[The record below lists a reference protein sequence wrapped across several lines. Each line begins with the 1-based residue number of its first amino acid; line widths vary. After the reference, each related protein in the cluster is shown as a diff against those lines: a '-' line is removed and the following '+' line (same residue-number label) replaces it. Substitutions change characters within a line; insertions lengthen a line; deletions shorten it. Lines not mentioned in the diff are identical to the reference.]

1 MNDSLLKIPLSS
13 QLFLSA
19 AGQLCLCF
27 GEERERL
34 LSDSDHLTRD
44 QKGAGKCV
52 DCFQILGGYLIRKQE
67 FNETNKRTPM
77 SLCLDIGMD

>member
-19 AGQLCLCF
+19 LASCVYVSGKR
-27 GEERERL
+27 EERERL
-34 LSDSDHLTRD
+34 LSESDHLTRD

-67 FNETNKRTPM
+67 LNET
-77 SLCLDIGMD
+77 I